1 MGTSRLG
8 LAGRAGLP
16 GRARG
21 LGLTGGLARGS
32 PTKRKRMVEPMS
44 EEQEAEL
51 HLPPYVVGMFPH
63 PSMYKSNVTASMK
76 ASWIFQTYPRNI
88 FPHLQIP
95 EMSSQSP
102 LKVKSHLRPQLA
114 AISHCTHFTPS
125 THSYQVNGQM
135 TKWVNK

>member
-8 LAGRAGLP
+8 FAGRAGLP

-21 LGLTGGLARGS
+21 LGLTGGLARWS
-32 PTKRKRMVEPMS
+32 PTKRKRLVEPMS

-51 HLPPYVVGMFPH
+51 HLPPYVLRMFPH

-76 ASWIFQTYPRNI
+76 ASWIFQTHPRNI

-95 EMSSQSP
+95 EMSLSYDHP
-102 LKVKSHLRPQLA
+102 
-114 AISHCTHFTPS
+114 CTVLTFELLLYPFFHQRLHFPF
-125 THSYQVNGQM
+125 
-135 TKWVNK
+135 